1 MIFWTIILLGSVYVM
16 QFSYK
21 VLVLDDDK
29 LVTSSLKSLLMLEGF
44 TDVAYFNNA
53 FDALEYLKENSRD
66 VIISDFMMPEMN
78 GLEFLSS
85 AKKLYPNASMILLTG
100 YADKENAIKAINEVG
115 LYKYIEKPWDN
126 DELIIN
132 IKNAYERSHLV
143 ESLEKTNAQLQE
155 YSQHLEELVKEKTAD
170 IIEMNERLSAVIN
183 NCADGII
190 LIDNLG
196 NIIDINPA
204 CETLFGLSEE
214 ILHTKNIVDLF
225 DTKDINWKEVLLD
238 QNEALL
244 RNIEILNVV
253 NGNKVPVE
261 ISSAFIPKKNDNDL
275 DKHVFVIRNVHFQ
288 KEMDRLRE
296 DFIATL
302 THDLR
307 TPSLAAIQTLEYF
320 LNGKLGVLN
329 EKQTLLLQ
337 TMKKS
342 NEDMLGLVNTL
353 LEVYKY
359 ESGRLKLVKTP
370 FKFDVLIDE
379 CIEQVQP
386 IASSK
391 NQKIEKL
398 YDSIANIDVLADRNE
413 IRRVIVNLLG
423 NAIKYTQND
432 GLIEVRAEITDKDL
446 HFAIKDNGEGIYKKD
461 IPKLFKRFSQGTQ
474 EKRSISTGLGLYLSK
489 QIIDAHGGKIWLE
502 SDKGKGSEF
511 FFLLLDAVMTE
522 KKDEIWTV

>member
-1 MIFWTIILLGSVYVM
+1 M
-16 QFSYK
+16 QLPYK

-44 TDVAYFNNA
+44 IDVVYFNNPKEA
-53 FDALEYLKENSRD
+53 ISYLKDNIRD

-78 GLEFLSS
+78 GLEFLSE

-126 DELIIN
+126 DELVLT
-132 IKNAYERSHLV
+132 IKNAYERAHLV
-143 ESLEKTNAQLQE
+143 DELEKTNAQLKK
-155 YSQHLEELVKEKTAD
+155 YSLHLEDLVKEKTSD
-170 IIEMNERLSAVIN
+170 IIDINERLSAVIN

-190 LIDNLG
+190 LFDKTGKVVNV
-196 NIIDINPA
+196 NPA
-204 CETLFGLSEE
+204 CESLFGLSDE
-214 ILHTKNIVDLF
+214 ILKTKSVNDLF
-225 DTKDINWKEVLLD
+225 ESKEVNWD
-238 QNEALL
+238 GVFSSNEEKLL
-244 RNIEILNVV
+244 REINVINIV
-253 NGNKVPVE
+253 NGNKIPVE
-261 ISSAFIPKKNDNDL
+261 ISSAYIQPKNENDTS
-275 DKHVFVIRNVHFQ
+275 KYVFVIRNVHYQ

-307 TPSLAAIQTLEYF
+307 TPAVASIQTLEYF
-320 LNGKLGVLN
+320 INGKLGELTD
-329 EKQTLLLQ
+329 KQLLLLQ

-359 ESGRLKLVKTP
+359 EAGRLKLVKTP
-370 FKFDVLIDE
+370 FDFSMLVEE
-379 CIEQVQP
+379 CISQVKP
-386 IASSK
+386 IADSK
-391 NQKIEKL
+391 NQTIENSFKNL
-398 YDSIANIDVLADRNE
+398 ENYQVIADRNE
-413 IRRVIVNLLG
+413 IRRVIINLLG
-423 NAIKYTQND
+423 NAIKYTKD
-432 GLIEVRAEITDKDL
+432 GGLIEIRTEIEDNDL
-446 HFAIKDNGEGIYKKD
+446 HFAVKDNGEGIYKQD
-461 IPKLFKRFSQGTQ
+461 IPKLFKRFAQGTQ

-511 FFLLLDAVMTE
+511 FFLLIDSAVAKEEE
-522 KKDEIWTV
+522 KTWA